1 MSYFFLSLGIVF
13 EIASL
18 VALKETAG
26 FTRPIPVLL
35 FVFGMAT
42 SFYLESLALRTL
54 PIGMTY
60 AVWAGVGI
68 VGMALIGALVYG
80 ENLNGGAVL
89 GLVLILAGVL
99 VLYSWSPEIPSKEGI
114 AAPLPEAGRI
124 AAASR

>member
-1 MSYFFLSLGIVF
+1 MSYFFLALGIVF

-35 FVFGMAT
+35 FLFGMVA

-54 PIGMTY
+54 PISMTY

-80 ENLNGGAVL
+80 ESLNGGVVS

-99 VLYSWSPEIPSKEGI
+99 VMYSWSPDITDKESV

>member
-1 MSYFFLSLGIVF
+1 MSYFFLALGIVF

-18 VALKETAG
+18 TALKETAG

-35 FVFGMAT
+35 FVIGMAL

-54 PIGMTY
+54 PISMTY

-68 VGMALIGALVYG
+68 VGMAVIGALCYG
-80 ENLNGGAVL
+80 ERMNGGVVL

-99 VLYSWSPEIPSKEGI
+99 VLYSWSPDIADKERI
-114 AAPLPEAGRI
+114 AEPLPEAGRI